1 MVHTIEELKVL
12 MAECQK
18 EYKNKVENQNK
29 KMILVCRDTGCISNG
44 ANEIY
49 TYLEKTIKELKLTD
63 KVGID
68 FTGCFGYCAQGP
80 YIKIYPDNTL
90 YRIPNVM
97 AIKEII
103 EEDIVKGNLVEKYL
117 YVDNLT
123 GRGVRNHSEIKH
135 NDRTKRIALHGVGLV
150 NPENIKE
157 SVALG
162 SYQGLLNIFENK
174 YTPRDVVEMMKKALL
189 RGRGGGGF
197 PTGRKWE
204 FALNQNSDEKYVI
217 CNADEGDP
225 GAFMD
230 RSVMEGNPMSVIEGM
245 AIAGYAIGANKG
257 YVYIRAEYP
266 IAVKRVQKAI
276 DDCRNLGLLGDNILG
291 TDFSFDI
298 EIRLGAGAFVCGE
311 ETALLNSIEGQRGMP
326 RPKPPFPAVKGLWGK
341 PTIIN
346 NVETLASIPWIYRHP
361 IEEFLS
367 IGTEKSP
374 GTKVF
379 ALGGK
384 IKNVGPIEVPMG
396 MTLRELI
403 YDIGGGIPDNKKFK
417 ALQTGGPSGG
427 CLIESE
433 LDTPIDF
440 DNLIAK
446 GSMMGSGGAI
456 VMDEDNCMVD
466 VAKFYMQFI
475 LEESCGK
482 CTSCRIGT
490 KRIYEILQRITD
502 GEGKLED
509 LDELR
514 SLGQYLKDT
523 ALCGLGQTAANPVLS
538 TMEKFEDEYI
548 AHIVDKKCPAKVC
561 KKLIRYVIDENKC
574 KGCSI
579 CKKHCSVNAI
589 SGEPRLIHSI
599 DVDKCVRCGV
609 CIKSCPF
616 HAIELK

>member
-135 NDRTKRIALHGVGLV
+135 NDRTQRIALHGVGLV

-157 SVALG
+157 SIALG

-204 FALNQNSDEKYVI
+204 FALNQNSEEKYVI

-245 AIAGYAIGANKG
+245 AIAGYAIGASKG

-276 DDCRNLGLLGDNILG
+276 DDCRNLGLLGDNI
-291 TDFSFDI
+291 F
-298 EIRLGAGAFVCGE
+298 
-311 ETALLNSIEGQRGMP
+311 
-326 RPKPPFPAVKGLWGK
+326 
-341 PTIIN
+341 
-346 NVETLASIPWIYRHP
+346 
-361 IEEFLS
+361 
-367 IGTEKSP
+367 
-374 GTKVF
+374 
-379 ALGGK
+379 
-384 IKNVGPIEVPMG
+384 
-396 MTLRELI
+396 
-403 YDIGGGIPDNKKFK
+403 
-417 ALQTGGPSGG
+417 
-427 CLIESE
+427 
-433 LDTPIDF
+433 
-440 DNLIAK
+440 
-446 GSMMGSGGAI
+446 
-456 VMDEDNCMVD
+456 
-466 VAKFYMQFI
+466 
-475 LEESCGK
+475 
-482 CTSCRIGT
+482 
-490 KRIYEILQRITD
+490 
-502 GEGKLED
+502 
-509 LDELR
+509 
-514 SLGQYLKDT
+514 
-523 ALCGLGQTAANPVLS
+523 
-538 TMEKFEDEYI
+538 
-548 AHIVDKKCPAKVC
+548 
-561 KKLIRYVIDENKC
+561 
-574 KGCSI
+574 
-579 CKKHCSVNAI
+579 
-589 SGEPRLIHSI
+589 
-599 DVDKCVRCGV
+599 
-609 CIKSCPF
+609 
-616 HAIELK
+616 